1 MKSKTK
7 LSTAILI
14 GSAVIGATNCEAQI
28 ENNSK
33 DLQKDSKNEN
43 QLEPK
48 IFIPKKDSIELEQR
62 LKELSTT
69 TYKGKLERGAM
80 CYESG
85 GITEV
90 DYVCPI
96 CGENSI
102 KKHSEVSSIGK
113 IGKIFK
119 EIKSL
124 GYDVVLDVDDF
135 CEKCSGKTIQDPSLK
150 FKIRFSPNSKYH
162 IARTNII
169 SDYNCLLQFLLN
181 KEKYPDIDG
190 RELTIGDNIDVIYK
204 MTGLGKV
211 YQENE
216 RLPIIIIRD
225 SIELENRLKFLS
237 ETPYS
242 GVLYSPISFQPSCY
256 VSSFSSSYGYYVCP
270 TCGKETRR
278 LKSVLSDVGKIE
290 GIVKIIK
297 DAGYDVVLEQ
307 KEYCKY
313 CSGRIFLNNA
323 SFVFKIRFSEN
334 SDYHIVKSSILGDY
348 ICLWRF
354 LLYKKTYIQDRTGYT
369 IHDNVDIIQKM
380 TGLGSDLN
388 IPIKPKKK
396 KKWYEE

>member
-1 MKSKTK
+1 MKNKTK

-14 GSAVIGATNCEAQI
+14 GSAVIGATNCEAQV

-96 CGENSI
+96 CGENSN

-119 EIKSL
+119 EIKLL

-135 CEKCSGKTIQDPSLK
+135 CEKCSGKIIKDPSLK
-150 FKIRFSPNSKYH
+150 FMIRFSPNSKYH
-162 IARTNII
+162 IVRTNII
-169 SDYNCLLQFLLN
+169 SDYNCLLQFFLN
-181 KEKYPDIDG
+181 KEKYPSING
-190 RELTIGDNIDVIYK
+190 RELTIGDNTDVIYK

-211 YQENE
+211 YQEYD
-216 RLPIIIIRD
+216 RYAKIIIRD
-225 SIELENRLKFLS
+225 SIELEKRLKFLS
-237 ETPYS
+237 ETPYT
-242 GVLYSPISFQPSCY
+242 GEFYSPISFQPSSY
-256 VSSFSSSYGYYVCP
+256 ESSISSSYGYYVCP

-278 LKSVLSDVGKIE
+278 PSLVLFDIE
-290 GIVKIIK
+290 NIEKIVKQIK

-307 KEYCKY
+307 KEFCKY

-334 SDYHIVKSSILGDY
+334 SDYHVVKSDISGDY
-348 ICLWRF
+348 SCLFHF
-354 LLYKKTYIQDRTGYT
+354 LLFRKTFVVNSRRYT
-369 IHDNVDIIQKM
+369 IHDNIDIIQKM